1 MQDKYKYKYRFSFQ
15 HLVSHQCLLIWEFT
29 ARPTSQEDRLLIT
42 GALQKM
48 IFTTG
53 RPEPTGNLCRTNCP
67 KCFPTEE
74 VLRGRWRRLL
84 SPSWQQLKPV
94 RLASGTFDFI
104 HLNHLAARAESDFIH
119 LNHDLLPS
127 NIPVSAWVCMSSA
140 SARQHLWT
148 RDTTFGTDLTSYS
161 HCWNQQTNNK
171 TQKQSAFSALT
182 WCKLFFG
189 LFVFWSLVQIS
200 FWSNVWK
207 VSSLTSLTLTTYF
220 QWKRKYWH
228 KILIFS
234 EWCAGVAMVLAAQGT
249 RSWRASSVTSWQVT
263 TFEENQK
270 KLY

>member
-1 MQDKYKYKYRFSFQ
+1 MQDKYKYRFSFQ
-15 HLVSHQCLLIWEFT
+15 HLVSYQCLLIWEFV

-161 HCWNQQTNNK
+161 HCWNQQTNNE
-171 TQKQSAFSALT
+171 TQKPINAQMKLT
-182 WCKLFFG
+182 KQKKTIKIFCPDITIVNSC
-189 LFVFWSLVQIS
+189 FVFWSFVQIS
-200 FWSNVWK
+200 FWPNVCK
-207 VSSLTSLTLTTYF
+207 VSLKS
-220 QWKRKYWH
+220 
-228 KILIFS
+228 
-234 EWCAGVAMVLAAQGT
+234 
-249 RSWRASSVTSWQVT
+249 
-263 TFEENQK
+263 
-270 KLY
+270 

>member
-1 MQDKYKYKYRFSFQ
+1 MWYLSFCFTPAPFSAHFACGAGNKIASKSSRSVPDCLKDWGRFKKQDCGCKSSTFHILVSCNVFENPFEMQDKYKYRFSFQ

-161 HCWNQQTNNK
+161 HCWNQQTNNE
-171 TQKQSAFSALT
+171 TQKPMH
-182 WCKLFFG
+182 K
-189 LFVFWSLVQIS
+189 WS
-200 FWSNVWK
+200 
-207 VSSLTSLTLTTYF
+207 
-220 QWKRKYWH
+220 
-228 KILIFS
+228 
-234 EWCAGVAMVLAAQGT
+234 
-249 RSWRASSVTSWQVT
+249 
-263 TFEENQK
+263 
-270 KLY
+270 